1 MPFFPQVCVRANA
14 SLLALLF
21 SASSLL
27 HAQSQAIPT
36 NLALSGEYAV
46 ALDAS
51 ASQWLSVGEETGIQI
66 IDATGKSIATW
77 DQSAEYLDSR
87 HIQTTEGARRL
98 FASVESNQGRVLLY
112 SVDPQLQ
119 IRQEFI
125 SASLDFP
132 IEGLCLHQDSAQR
145 LHLFLLSELFE
156 ARQYL
161 LQPQLDGQW
170 QMLPVRALPTGPDSE
185 FCAVDD
191 TSNTLFVSES
201 GQTLWAYSTEPEAE
215 VERTLI
221 DVAAPFGN
229 LGEGPLGLAAYQG
242 RLYVLSDDGPT
253 VHQFEM
259 LDNHYSYSSQQRRDL
274 TSSAIQSA
282 ESVSLSALGD
292 SLTLSLFD
300 EKLGRFTILELPTK
314 ETQIANASLPEV
326 MPITE
331 TDSMPQHGDAAD
343 DPALWIHPSTPSE
356 SLIIGT
362 NKRQGLFVYDLAGN
376 ELQRLDVGRLNNV
389 DIRYGVSWQGREVD
403 IAVAS
408 NRDINTLSMFAI
420 DRDTRRLTLIAEL
433 PTLLQNIYGMCLY
446 QDSTRRLYAFAND
459 EDGSFVQ
466 YALDTDSNA
475 WTGNLVRSFS
485 VETQPEGCVADDET
499 GQLFLGEEDVGIW
512 TLSAAPNAPTTLHS
526 VAKIGEV
533 LHDDVEGLA
542 LYHGENGTLLIASS
556 QGNNSYVV
564 MESKAPYRV
573 LANFRIGMN
582 LEATPAIDGAS
593 ETDGLELSS
602 ANLGGE
608 YSEGILIVQDGRN
621 VLPEQPQNFKLIPW
635 RDVQALFPTLPQ

>member
-1 MPFFPQVCVRANA
+1 MPFFSQVRVNA
-14 SLLALLF
+14 CTSLLALLF
-21 SASSLL
+21 IATPLL
-27 HAQSQAIPT
+27 HAQSPATPT
-36 NLALSGEYAV
+36 NLTLSGEYAI

-51 ASQWLSVGEETGIQI
+51 ASRWLSVGEETGIQV

-77 DQSAEYLDSR
+77 QQSAEFLDSR
-87 HIQTTEGARRL
+87 HIQTAQGTRRL
-98 FASVESNQGRVLLY
+98 FASVDSNQSRVLLY
-112 SVDPQLQ
+112 SLDSHLQ

-125 SASLDFP
+125 SATLAFP
-132 IEGLCLHQDSAQR
+132 IEGLCLHQDAAQR

-156 ARQYL
+156 AQQYL
-161 LQPQLDGQW
+161 LQPLLDGQW
-170 QMLPVRALPTGPDSE
+170 QMLPVRTLPTGPDSE

-191 TSNTLFVSES
+191 TSKTLFVSES

-229 LGEGPLGLAAYQG
+229 LGDGPLGLAASLG
-242 RLYVLSDDGPT
+242 RLYVVSDDGPT
-253 VHQFEM
+253 VHQFD
-259 LDNHYSYSSQQRRDL
+259 LHDNRFSYSAQERRDL
-274 TSSAIQSA
+274 TSTAMHAS
-282 ESVSLSALGD
+282 ETLSLSALGD
-292 SLTLSLFD
+292 AVTLTLFD
-300 EKLGRFTILELPTK
+300 ENLGRFTILELPAPETK
-314 ETQIANASLPEV
+314 IAATTLPEV
-326 MPITE
+326 MPIAE
-331 TDSMPQHGDAAD
+331 TSPMPQRGDAAD
-343 DPALWIHPSTPSE
+343 DPALWIHPTTASQ
-356 SLIIGT
+356 SLIVGT
-362 NKRQGLFVYDLAGN
+362 NKRQGLFVYDLEGN

-420 DRDTRRLTLIAEL
+420 DRDTRELTLVGDL
-433 PTLLQNIYGMCLY
+433 PTPLQNIYGMCLY
-446 QDSTRRLYAFAND
+446 QDSTKQLYAFAND

-466 YALDTDSNA
+466 FALETDSST
-475 WTGNLVRSFS
+475 WTGTLVRSFS

-499 GQLFLGEEDVGIW
+499 GQFFLGEEDVGIW
-512 TLSAAPNAPTTLHS
+512 TLSAAPDAPTTLHS
-526 VAKIGEV
+526 VAKIGDV

-564 MESKAPYRV
+564 MESTAPYQV

-582 LEATPAIDGAS
+582 LESTPAIDGAS

-602 ANLGGE
+602 ANLGGA

-621 VLPEQPQNFKLIPW
+621 VLPEQAQNFKLIPW
-635 RDVQALFPTLPQ
+635 RDVQALFPTLRK